1 MKQIGMVTSSRMSD
15 YRVIAS
21 GPVEDDRNGS
31 LRRIAEADPLIPEDL
46 TATTTGGLR
55 TRNL

>member
-1 MKQIGMVTSSRMSD
+1 M
-15 YRVIAS
+15 IATA
-21 GPVEDDRNGS
+21 VYCT
-31 LRRIAEADPLIPEDL
+31 EADPLIPEDL